1 MENRRILYYILAGF
15 LVLVSI
21 GVAGFVAYTATQ
33 RTLTGLE
40 STLLQ
45 IFTLAIGLTGS
56 FILVVS
62 RFVRQQRKSSSSVP
76 SPRSDAFFSLYKN
89 LSRAAHIIE
98 SVKGKS
104 HIMNYH
110 LALARLEE
118 IVKSQLM
125 TADDALKD
133 CERHCFGPCER
144 GKTRKSHLT
153 TQWRTDDEH
162 TDSRKSRL
170 CA

>member
-56 FILVVS
+56 FIFGRQS
-62 RFVRQQRKSSSSVP
+62 VREAAEEIIKQRAQS
-76 SPRSDAFFSLYKN
+76 AFRRLFSLYKN

-133 CERHCFGPCER
+133 WNDIVSDPVKE
-144 GKTRKSHLT
+144 GKQQIPSDNTMEDR
-153 TQWRTDDEH
+153 R
-162 TDSRKSRL
+162 
-170 CA
+170 